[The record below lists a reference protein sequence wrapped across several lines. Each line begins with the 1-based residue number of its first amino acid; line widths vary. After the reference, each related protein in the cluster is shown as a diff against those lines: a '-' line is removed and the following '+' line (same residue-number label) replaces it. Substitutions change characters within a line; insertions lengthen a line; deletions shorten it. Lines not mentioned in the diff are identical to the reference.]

1 MIGKSD
7 DRLDILLQN
16 PAPNFGYELTI
27 KASQAKLQKYVDR
40 CETYADMH
48 DAHVFAVNIVR
59 TPERGTPPM
68 LPDLPDS
75 SDKVT
80 SRPVTCQALSQ
91 FDAGQ
96 YGRDSVRGGL
106 LL

>member
-1 MIGKSD
+1 MPT
-7 DRLDILLQN
+7 L
-16 PAPNFGYELTI
+16 GYELTI
-27 KASQAKLQKYVDR
+27 KASEAKLQKYVDR

-59 TPERGTPPM
+59 TPESGTPPM

-80 SRPVTCQALSQ
+80 S
-91 FDAGQ
+91 
-96 YGRDSVRGGL
+96 
-106 LL
+106 